1 MIDWTAALNFEQ
13 AARNVRGDT
22 YGDWYRDPWGW
33 PENEW
38 AVQKAPHVLIARLN
52 DHGAKRALPIEVP
65 KENFVL
71 RPAMLLDPIDRLA
84 YQALVDSLSLGLIAD
99 MRDFAFGWRLPTENP
114 SKGIYAKNAKQ
125 WEAFRDRLQGLG
137 DDHQY
142 GLATDIVSFFQ
153 SVSIARLEED
163 IRQRV
168 QGNAVI
174 DRIIDYLRSW
184 DDIPSRGGL
193 PQRCLASSVLA
204 QFFLRPMDDLL
215 ALHVA
220 GSAPRRGTT
229 PVAACRWMDDVWVFS
244 NHWSSLR
251 AVQLDLQGCLWDLTL
266 NLNAG
271 KTHVREGE
279 DLRRVIREYEHS
291 AADFGL
297 RRENPRPLEE
307 LVEKILADPEKASR
321 TTIRFVTSRL
331 RQHKLT
337 LGLAGFVEK
346 APRLPH
352 GADHLARLFRD
363 LETWR
368 DLESWYVAYFKDS
381 GRTLE
386 WAEYQLGTMFPS
398 SQRASDAVIDLFAA
412 NLADGRLPILMVPL
426 AAQRLAAWKPDDA
439 RGLIE
444 QLARAGTYP
453 HPFALR
459 ALAFAGLRAGV
470 SKTTIRSLL
479 QQFAETEPQ
488 LALLDARGFK
498 ALPVP
503 EDFGGQET

>member
-1 MIDWTAALNFEQ
+1 
-13 AARNVRGDT
+13 
-22 YGDWYRDPWGW
+22 
-33 PENEW
+33 
-38 AVQKAPHVLIARLN
+38 
-52 DHGAKRALPIEVP
+52 
-65 KENFVL
+65 
-71 RPAMLLDPIDRLA
+71 
-84 YQALVDSLSLGLIAD
+84 
-99 MRDFAFGWRLPTENP
+99 MRDFVFGWRLPIESP
-114 SKGIYAKNAKQ
+114 SKGAYAKNAKQ
-125 WEAFRDRLQGLG
+125 WEGFRDRLQTLG
-137 DDHQY
+137 DDHEY
-142 GLATDIVSFFQ
+142 GLSTDVVSFFQ
-153 SVSIARLEED
+153 SVSIPRLEEE

-168 QGNAVI
+168 QGNVVI
-174 DRIIDYLRSW
+174 ERVIDYLRSW
-184 DDIPSRGGL
+184 DDVPSRGGL

-204 QFFLRPMDDLL
+204 QFFLRPLDDLL

-220 GSAPRRGTT
+220 GGAPRRGTA

-251 AVQLDLQGCLWDLTL
+251 AVQMDLQSCLWDLTL

-271 KTHVREGE
+271 KTHVREGD

-297 RRENPRPLEE
+297 RRANPRPLEE
-307 LVEKILADPEKASR
+307 LVERILDDPENASR

-331 RQHKLT
+331 RKH
-337 LGLAGFVEK
+337 GLALHIEGFVDK
-346 APRLPH
+346 APQLPH

-363 LETWR
+363 LDTWR
-368 DLESWYVAYFKDS
+368 DLESWYVAYFTDS
-381 GRTLE
+381 GRKLE

-398 SQRASDAVIDLFAA
+398 SERASDVVLDLFAA
-412 NLADGRLPILMVPL
+412 ALADGRLPILMVPL

-444 QLARAGTYP
+444 HLARSGSYP

-459 ALAFAGLRAGV
+459 ALAFAGLRVGV
-470 SKTTIRSLL
+470 SKATIKSLL

-488 LALLDARGFK
+488 LALLDDRGFK

-503 EDFGGQET
+503 EDFGGEDS